1 MSETPISVPHK
12 KPIRSHLANTLIAAT
27 VAGGMGAAVEHG
39 MYPDAPAQPTVTA
52 QEIKDLIHQEAA
64 KKEFADQQAARY
76 TKALNEKNKAAYLSI
91 LNGEVSITQ
100 PSVSIEPQTISN
112 PIVLYAPE
120 GVGAQDTSDLN
131 ADTLDDQYIGV
142 VGNDVNGD
150 VVVSPF
156 LFKKET
162 DNVYMDYVSHNQS
175 TPTLGVVAV
184 AEATGK
190 APNQVN
196 QIYAYDEQMGQW
208 LNNPDGT
215 PLIVSYSPN
224 MK

>member
-12 KPIRSHLANTLIAAT
+12 KHIRSHLANTLIAAT

-91 LNGEVSITQ
+91 LNGDVSITQ

-120 GVGAQDTSDLN
+120 GVGAQDTTDLN
-131 ADTLDDQYIGV
+131 ADTLDDQYIGI
-142 VGNDVNGD
+142 VGNDVNGN

-175 TPTLGVVAV
+175 APTLGVVAV
-184 AEATGK
+184 TEAVGK
-190 APNQVN
+190 TPNPANQV
-196 QIYAYDEQMGQW
+196 YAYDEQMGQW